1 MKTNEMSQLEIIQIR
16 EKLGERIKEQEESA
30 EQLRA
35 TLESKAS
42 EINALTSLVKDTEQK
57 YEVKRRMSFR
67 FIITNLS

>member
-1 MKTNEMSQLEIIQIR
+1 MSQLEIIQIR

-67 FIITNLS
+67 SIITNLS